1 MQAEIVDDVERLWNT
16 VHELLE
22 RAANETDG
30 RETVRVTLNLPK
42 AWIVLAAWMQTKE
55 EQHRAGRY
63 TDKGFPFPE
72 EAPDFINAEVRRRA
86 RTFLEQRLDWELLR
100 DLQDLGGRA
109 HPLWRTRAQ
118 GYRREADA
126 HDPAARQA
134 RALVDRPEDF
144 AAVAER
150 YNRAVWCG
158 DEAQVLY
165 WRAVFA
171 EIVLIFDEE
180 FRRCANALEVDML
193 ERSVRY
199 SGGQYD
205 PCAEELAALE
215 AAGQQSR
222 GNGCGRITADEWDF
236 AEDIPF

>member
-1 MQAEIVDDVERLWNT
+1 MQAEIADDVERLWNT

-22 RAANETDG
+22 RAVEETDG
-30 RETVRVTLNLPK
+30 RGTVRVTLDLPK
-42 AWIVLAAWMQTKE
+42 AWVVLAAWMQTKE

-63 TDKGFPFPE
+63 TDSGFPFPE

-100 DLQDLGGRA
+100 DLQDLGARA

-118 GYRREADA
+118 GFRREADA

-134 RALVDRPEDF
+134 RALVDRPEEF

-150 YNRAVWCG
+150 YNRAVWRG
-158 DEAQVLY
+158 DEAQAIY
-165 WRAVFA
+165 WREVFA

-180 FRRCANALEVDML
+180 FRRCANGIEADML
-193 ERSVRY
+193 ERSVSY
-199 SGGQYD
+199 SGGEYD
-205 PCAEELAALE
+205 PCAEEMAALE
-215 AAGQQSR
+215 AAEQQSR
-222 GNGCGRITADEWDF
+222 GDKRRRITQDEGEF
-236 AEDIPF
+236 AEAIPF